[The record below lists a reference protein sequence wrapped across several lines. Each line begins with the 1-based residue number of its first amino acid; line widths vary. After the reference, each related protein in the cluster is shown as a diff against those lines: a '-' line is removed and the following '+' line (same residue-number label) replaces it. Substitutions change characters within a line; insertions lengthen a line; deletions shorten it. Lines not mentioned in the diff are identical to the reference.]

1 MGSGSIGNRS
11 GYKTV
16 RGYYISGGCNEGFGG
31 KFNFLL
37 EPLIGNDDERFFYVE
52 KTDNG
57 KYEVTGEGYVIT
69 SKDSL
74 YRHLKC
80 LKKELQ
86 GKCIW
91 YYHIDS
97 AGCVLR
103 KEKDHE
109 LYT

>member
-1 MGSGSIGNRS
+1 MGTGSTGNRNC
-11 GYKTV
+11 YKTA
-16 RGYYISGGCNEGFGG
+16 RGFYLSGDYDERYGG
-31 KFNFLL
+31 KFDFLL
-37 EPLIGNDDERFFYVE
+37 EPLIGNENERFFYVQ

-69 SKDSL
+69 SKSSL
-74 YRHLKC
+74 YRHLKR

-97 AGCVLR
+97 SGCVLR
-103 KEKDHE
+103 KEKGHE
-109 LYT
+109 L